1 MWTFTGICLHMKIYV
16 CAGLFVFSYTCAC
29 VSHSHAKAKAKELG
43 GVVLGF
49 AAAYYEDHVQPVTDP
64 YFEWA
69 ASARSSFWERVQK
82 TVDNYTPFKSD

>member
-1 MWTFTGICLHMKIYV
+1 QTPVPAVEESDSPGILQRL
-16 CAGLFVFSYTCAC
+16 AERAR
-29 VSHSHAKAKAKELG
+29 HAKAKAEELG

-69 ASARSSFWERVQK
+69 ASTRSSFWERVQK